1 MQYTMKRRED
11 QEKLLAGLLA
21 MPDVLDASFRDLSID
36 DASRQ
41 GPAGEL
47 SPVEICWHLADLEAE
62 GFGVRIR
69 RLLIEDQPRLPD
81 FDGAKIAKARDYRR
95 LSLSDALALFRAARR
110 ANVTM
115 FRNLTES
122 QWSRSGV
129 QEGVGTV
136 SVCDV
141 PAMMAEHDAGHQ
153 TEVKAWLAA
162 KKES

>member
-11 QEKLLAGLLA
+11 QEALLKGLLA

-36 DASRQ
+36 DASRP
-41 GPAGEL
+41 GPDGS

-62 GFGVRIR
+62 GYSVRIR
-69 RLLIEDQPRLPD
+69 RLLVEDHPKLPD
-81 FDGAKIAKARDYRR
+81 FNGEAIAKARDYRR

-122 QWSRSGV
+122 QWTRSGV

-141 PAMMAEHDAGHQ
+141 PTMMAEHDAGHHS
-153 TEVKAWLAA
+153 EVKAWIASRS
-162 KKES
+162 ES